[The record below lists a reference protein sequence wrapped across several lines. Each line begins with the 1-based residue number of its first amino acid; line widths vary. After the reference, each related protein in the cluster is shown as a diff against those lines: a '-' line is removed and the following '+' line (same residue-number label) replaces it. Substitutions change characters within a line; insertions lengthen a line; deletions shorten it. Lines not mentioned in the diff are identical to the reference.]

1 MHEMWVTSLDQKDPF
16 VEEMAT
22 HSSIHVWRISWTEEP
37 GGLQVIA
44 SELDVRIHPTDQS
57 HHSWYEWSDVDHWAH
72 MHTLIQ

>member
-1 MHEMWVTSLDQKDPF
+1 MHETWVTSLDQKDPF

-44 SELDVRIHPTDQS
+44 SQS
-57 HHSWYEWSDVDHWAH
+57 W
-72 MHTLIQ
+72 M